1 MKHEELEKLTFEEA
15 LQKLEVMVR
24 ELETGQTK
32 LDDAVEVYEKAM
44 ALKKFCEEKLKAAEL
59 KIEKI
64 EEAQNGG
71 LVLKPFDEE
80 NADD

>member
-1 MKHEELEKLTFEEA
+1 MKREDIENLSFEEA
-15 LQKLEVMVR
+15 MQKLEAMVR

-44 ALKKFCEEKLKAAEL
+44 VLKKFCEEKLRAAEL

-64 EEAQNGG
+64 EAGQNGG
-71 LVLKPFDEE
+71 LELKPFEQM
-80 NADD
+80 DDND

>member
-1 MKHEELEKLTFEEA
+1 MKHEEFEKLTFEEA

-24 ELETGQTK
+24 ELESGQTK

-44 ALKKFCEEKLKAAEL
+44 HLKKFCEERLKAAEL

-64 EEAQNGG
+64 ETGKDGALE
-71 LVLKPFDEE
+71 LKPFNEE
-80 NADD
+80 NADA

>member
-1 MKHEELEKLTFEEA
+1 MKHEEIENLSFEEA
-15 LQKLEVMVR
+15 LQKLEAMVR

-44 ALKKFCEEKLKAAEL
+44 CLKKFCEEKLKSAEL

-64 EEAQNGG
+64 EVAQNGAIE
-71 LVLKPFDEE
+71 LKPFDEE
-80 NADD
+80 KTDD

>member
-24 ELETGQTK
+24 DLETGQTK

-44 ALKKFCEEKLKAAEL
+44 ALKKFCEEKLKAAAL

-80 NADD
+80 NTDD